1 MEKTGKSYAAQD
13 QAFVDSTIAEY
24 TSKFPSG
31 LVIYWTVNNVL
42 TMAQQYIIM
51 RRTTVKTVQ

>member
-13 QAFVDSTIAEY
+13 RAFVDSTIAEY

-31 LVIYWTVNNVL
+31 SARHRST
-42 TMAQQYIIM
+42 
-51 RRTTVKTVQ
+51 KT